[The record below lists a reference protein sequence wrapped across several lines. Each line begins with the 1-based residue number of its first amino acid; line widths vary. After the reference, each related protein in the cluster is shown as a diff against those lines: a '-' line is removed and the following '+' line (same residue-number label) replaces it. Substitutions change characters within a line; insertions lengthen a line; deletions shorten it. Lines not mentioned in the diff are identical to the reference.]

1 VSRSALRR
9 LAGLAL
15 LAALA
20 VAPLAAGIL
29 APDAA
34 ERLAARLAELGPA
47 GPAILLVVQ
56 ALVAASGVVPASGVG
71 IAAGALLG
79 PAEGFCV
86 AAAGTMAGALI
97 TFALA
102 RTVLGARALA
112 RFGGRRLGALDGA
125 LAREGWRLVCLIRL
139 SPVMP
144 FAPTS
149 LALGASA
156 VALRDY
162 VLGTLASLPALFAYV
177 ALGALGQG
185 GGHLLTGGGPAEWLR
200 LGMLGAGGVATL
212 FLMWRLRRILGRA
225 VPEGRRPASS
235 LRSPSLPGGDL
246 PA

>member
-1 VSRSALRR
+1 
-9 LAGLAL
+9 
-15 LAALA
+15 
-20 VAPLAAGIL
+20 
-29 APDAA
+29 
-34 ERLAARLAELGPA
+34 
-47 GPAILLVVQ
+47 
-56 ALVAASGVVPASGVG
+56 
-71 IAAGALLG
+71 
-79 PAEGFCV
+79 
-86 AAAGTMAGALI
+86 
-97 TFALA
+97 
-102 RTVLGARALA
+102 VLGARALA

>member
-1 VSRSALRR
+1 MSLATASR

-20 VAPLAAGIL
+20 AAPLAVGLL

-34 ERLAARLAELGPA
+34 ERLAAGLRGLGPA

-79 PAEGFCV
+79 PVEGFCV
-86 AAAGTMAGALI
+86 AAMGTMAGALV
-97 TFALA
+97 TFGLA

-112 RFGGRRLGALDGA
+112 RLGGRRLAALDGA
-125 LAREGWRLVCLIRL
+125 LAAEGWRLVCLIRL
-139 SPVMP
+139 SPIMP

-156 VALRDY
+156 VSLRDY
-162 VLGTLASLPALFAYV
+162 ALGTLAALPALFAYV
-177 ALGALGQG
+177 ALGALGRG
-185 GGHLLTGGGPAEWLR
+185 GGHLLSGAGPAEWLR
-200 LGMLGAGGVATL
+200 LGVLGAGALATAL
-212 FLMWRLRRILGRA
+212 LMLRLRRILGRA
-225 VPEGRRPASS
+225 MPEGAPVPGGTS
-235 LRSPSLPGGDL
+235 PGGDI
-246 PA
+246 AA